1 MDQHEKGSIRIF
13 MHGLAGG
20 QFVGNYKSIDDK
32 KKGLSRRWGVVRGS
46 FQGLKVT
53 PEGLASAK
61 KRVIRP
67 DESDPRTGFLGRFG
81 AKRVKKGSLS
91 MALTLDYPLDCVDYQ
106 IDCVDYQLDCVGYQL
121 DCFDYQVDCV
131 DYQLDCW
138 LSTRLL
144 TIKQTV

>member
-20 QFVGNYKSIDDK
+20 QFVGQLQVDSWQ
-32 KKGLSRRWGVVRGS
+32 KKGRSRRWGVVRGS

-53 PEGLASAK
+53 PEGLAPDK
-61 KRVIRP
+61 KSFIRP

-91 MALTLDYPLDCVDYQ
+91 MALTL
-106 IDCVDYQLDCVGYQL
+106 
-121 DCFDYQVDCV
+121 
-131 DYQLDCW
+131 
-138 LSTRLL
+138 TL
-144 TIKQTV
+144 TLTLTL